1 MAIVPIVKSLYP
13 KVPAVAGVPNL
24 LRGGAQIF
32 DTLTL
37 GIFGIGDKL
46 NSLLGTPTTGWSI
59 MDSSGAKLADYDSV
73 LAFDYQDNC
82 VISDYPVERGAF
94 ASYNKVDQPFSLRL
108 VLSCSGSVERRNT
121 FEYDLRNARR
131 DLTLFTVSTPEAS
144 YRNCNLVTISWTR
157 TATNGAHRLE
167 AHCEFREV
175 REKEAAQF
183 SDPKIPSGATLKER
197 GQLQPIPDTTIDTSG
212 VV

>member
-1 MAIVPIVKSLYP
+1 MAIVPIIKSLYP

-46 NSLLGTPTTGWSI
+46 NSLLGTPTTGWAI
-59 MDSSGAKLADYDSV
+59 ADKDGKKLADYDSV

-82 VISDYPVERGAF
+82 AISDYPVERGSF
-94 ASYNKVDQPFSLRL
+94 ASYNQVDQPASVRM
-108 VLSCSGSVERRNT
+108 VLSCSGSIERRNT

-131 DLTLFTVSTPEAS
+131 DLTLYSITTPEAA
-144 YRNCNLVTISWTR
+144 YRGYKLLSVAWTR

-175 REKEAAQF
+175 REKEASQF